1 MKIFFGVKIM
11 KITDEA
17 KSFIQGVMAENN
29 VNGIKVI
36 FAGMG

>member
-1 MKIFFGVKIM
+1 M

-17 KSFIQGVMAENN
+17 KSFIQGILEENN